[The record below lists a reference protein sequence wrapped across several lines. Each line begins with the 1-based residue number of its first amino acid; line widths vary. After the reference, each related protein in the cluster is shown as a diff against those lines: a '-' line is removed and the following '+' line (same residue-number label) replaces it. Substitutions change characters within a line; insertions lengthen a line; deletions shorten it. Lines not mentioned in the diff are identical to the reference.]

1 MSRAREKNPR
11 EELSRA
17 RTQGEHW
24 NTLSPS
30 ALTSHTPSQGRQM
43 YVADTVSLRHV
54 LILPVFAVYEGGPQT
69 NKQTEDFH
77 EHALFTNKATWN
89 PGARKQTFTNKE
101 TCSQTCSRGGRPR
114 VRASGGCPSVGVGE
128 GLRELL
134 LPKVVVV
141 AARRR
146 GDGGL
151 ARSPRPR
158 PPVNR
163 GRRCACGVVWSEVR
177 YAHTDRCTHTHT
189 H

>member
-1 MSRAREKNPR
+1 MARLRAKDQQKQC
-11 EELSRA
+11 LLF
-17 RTQGEHW
+17 TKG
-24 NTLSPS
+24 
-30 ALTSHTPSQGRQM
+30 GRK
-43 YVADTVSLRHV
+43 
-54 LILPVFAVYEGGPQT
+54 QT
-69 NKQTEDFH
+69 NKQDFH

-101 TCSQTCSRGGRPR
+101 TCSQTCSRGGPR